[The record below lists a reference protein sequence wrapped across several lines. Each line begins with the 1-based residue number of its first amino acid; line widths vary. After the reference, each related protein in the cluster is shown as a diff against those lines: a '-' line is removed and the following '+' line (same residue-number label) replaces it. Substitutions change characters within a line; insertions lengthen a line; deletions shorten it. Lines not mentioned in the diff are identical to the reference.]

1 MTMFRPTR
9 GARVSQPA
17 RTTMP
22 GSSWNPTSIQSPQ
35 PMPRQNPGVQ
45 TTNPGGGS
53 VMDGGAPQ
61 QPRQPSQNAQL
72 SSGFQREQPPQPQ
85 PTPQFTSNIVGNDS
99 ITPVEYFPDGRMRM
113 SDGSIYDPNALPAGQ
128 PMPGGQVPPTP
139 PSTRPYYGGVGVDPQ
154 TQYQM
159 DLAAWQARRAEAIAA
174 GGLVPQ
180 VEFPTFEQW
189 LAQRQPGGGDARG
202 QQPPPMTN
210 PPDNTTPAPNLPQ
223 PPMRYRPTPSPDK
236 GMGGTPTRP
245 GQQAPMQTQLPGD
258 YNPTAGTIYD
268 RPGMGPGYGAQPPLQ
283 RTADVDYA
291 AGPSGVSQPPRRY
304 TVRVP
309 GVNRRTGNGIF
320 TGR

>member
-22 GSSWNPTSIQSPQ
+22 GSSWNPTSIGTPQ

-53 VMDGGAPQ
+53 VMDSGA
-61 QPRQPSQNAQL
+61 PRQPSQNAQL
-72 SSGFQREQPPQPQ
+72 SSGFQREQPP
-85 PTPQFTSNIVGNDS
+85 PTPAYA
-99 ITPVEYFPDGRMRM
+99 PL
-113 SDGSIYDPNALPAGQ
+113 PNMAPAGVGAMIDPAMQ
-128 PMPGGQVPPTP
+128 PAGRTTNNMATAGNQLGDIDFSSDQAFANSVQNWIASGRPVTSALISQAARFFPGNQQLIDAVV
-139 PSTRPYYGGVGVDPQ
+139 R
-154 TQYQM
+154 
-159 DLAAWQARRAEAIAA
+159 AAS
-174 GGLVPQ
+174 
-180 VEFPTFEQW
+180 
-189 LAQRQPGGGDARG
+189 GGGFYYSR
-202 QQPPPMTN
+202 PN

-236 GMGGTPTRP
+236 GMGGAPTRP
-245 GQQAPMQTQLPGD
+245 GQQAPMQTQLPGQ
-258 YNPTAGTIYD
+258 YNPVAGTIYD

-283 RTADVDYA
+283 RTTDVDYA

>member
-22 GSSWNPTSIQSPQ
+22 GSSWNPTSIGTPQ

-53 VMDGGAPQ
+53 VMDSGA
-61 QPRQPSQNAQL
+61 PRQPSQNAQL
-72 SSGFQREQPPQPQ
+72 SSGFQREQPPQPSQ
-85 PTPQFTSNIVGNDS
+85 ARNTGPVSPIGVGGAGAM
-99 ITPVEYFPDGRMRM
+99 V
-113 SDGSIYDPNALPAGQ
+113 DPAMLPAGGGTMNNMATASTQ
-128 PMPGGQVPPTP
+128 LGDIDFSSDQAFANSVQNWIASGRPVTSAFISQAARFFPGNQQLIDAV
-139 PSTRPYYGGVGVDPQ
+139 V
-154 TQYQM
+154 
-159 DLAAWQARRAEAIAA
+159 QAAA
-174 GGLVPQ
+174 GG
-180 VEFPTFEQW
+180 EFYYSRP
-189 LAQRQPGGGDARG
+189 
-202 QQPPPMTN
+202 N